1 MKQTDMNP
9 KTRHYI
15 SMAWLAGA
23 LLLTGTSCQTD
34 QSYPEGQ
41 TVEGVTLT
49 LSASSSLQTRTTL
62 PAYDGTADGTSIP
75 GTQHVTDVF
84 LYIYEQD
91 ADGQDYTCRAM
102 QDVQWTERIG
112 RTADGKLPTT
122 TANLTYSV
130 SYGFQTGKIYKLV
143 AVGLDCAEDADEMRD
158 YDGHNSAQTYGLP
171 YSISTDSKLSQA
183 VQMVE
188 RKTTD
193 DLMHSEFFA
202 GSIDFRPKTTEP
214 TDIGMLVLYRR
225 VAGLQ
230 VCLNRIPTEVER
242 VRVLLYNSQNT
253 QVPVIPADPD
263 FVTSPYGGEA
273 HYEEGRVLMD
283 IGTDKFEIELRDPS
297 SGVAT
302 DATYRCQST
311 AFLLP
316 MDRPDS
322 QQYDYTLMVE
332 FVTTGITGIVGEST
346 KVRLTKPWK
355 GGDDLDFGE
364 QYDIGTGIIDDLD
377 KYLFPIEA
385 NHFYSL
391 GTPSQPIDCSEA
403 LKRPKTLKLQNNE
416 QT

>member
-23 LLLTGTSCQTD
+23 LLLTGASCQTD

-62 PAYDGTADGTSIP
+62 PAYDGTEDGTKIP
-75 GTQHVTDVF
+75 GRQHVTDVF

-91 ADGQDYTCRAM
+91 AEGQDYTCRAM

-112 RTADGKLPTT
+112 RTDGKLPTT
-122 TANLTYSV
+122 TAKLTYSV
-130 SYGFQTGKIYKLV
+130 SYGFQTGKRYKLV
-143 AVGLDCAEDADEMRD
+143 AVGLDCAEDADEMQD

-183 VQMVE
+183 VRMVE
-188 RKTTD
+188 GKTTD

-202 GSIDFRPKTTEP
+202 GSIDFNPQTTEP
-214 TDIGMLVLYRR
+214 ANIGTLMLYRR

-253 QVPVIPADPD
+253 QVPVIPAVPD

-283 IGTDKFEIELRDPS
+283 IGTDKFEKELGDPS

-302 DATYRCQST
+302 DTTYRCQGT

-322 QQYDYTLMVE
+322 LQYDYTLMVE

-346 KVRLTKPWK
+346 KVRLKKPWK
-355 GGDDLDFGE
+355 GGDDLAFGK
-364 QYDIGTGIIDDLD
+364 YDIGTGIIDDLD

-391 GTPSQPIDCSEA
+391 GTPSHPIDCSNA
-403 LKRPKTLKLQNNE
+403 LKGPKP
-416 QT
+416 

>member
-1 MKQTDMNP
+1 MMKQTDMNP

-15 SMAWLAGA
+15 NLAWLAGA
-23 LLLTGTSCQTD
+23 FLLTGASCQTD
-34 QSYPEGQ
+34 QSYPDGQ

-62 PAYDGTADGTSIP
+62 PAYDDTADGTKIP

-91 ADGQDYTCRAM
+91 ADGQDYTCRGM
-102 QDVQWTERIG
+102 QDVQWTERIE
-112 RTADGKLPTT
+112 RTEGGKLPTT

-130 SYGFQTGKIYKLV
+130 GYGFQIGKNYKLV
-143 AVGLDCAEDADEMRD
+143 AVGLDCAENADEMPD
-158 YDGHNSAQTYGLP
+158 YDGHNSALTYGLP
-171 YSISTDSKLSQA
+171 HSIGTGSKLSQA
-183 VQMVE
+183 VRMVE
-188 RKTTD
+188 GKTTD

-202 GSIDFRPKTTEP
+202 GSIDFNPQTTEP
-214 TDIGMLVLYRR
+214 TDIDTLVLYRR

-230 VCLNRIPTEVER
+230 ICLNRIPTEVER

-253 QVPVIPADPD
+253 QVPVIPAEPD
-263 FVTSPYGGEA
+263 FVTSPYGGGA

-283 IGTDKFEIELRDPS
+283 IGTDEFKTESEAPS
-297 SGVAT
+297 SGVVT
-302 DATYRCQST
+302 DATYQCQGT

-355 GGDDLDFGE
+355 EGDDLAFGE

-403 LKRPKTLKLQNNE
+403 LKGPKP
-416 QT
+416 

>member
-1 MKQTDMNP
+1 MMKQTDMNP

-15 SMAWLAGA
+15 NLAWLAGA
-23 LLLTGTSCQTD
+23 FLLTGASCQTD
-34 QSYPEGQ
+34 QSYPDGQ

-62 PAYDGTADGTSIP
+62 PAYDDTADGTSIP

-91 ADGQDYTCRAM
+91 ADGQDYTCRGM
-102 QDVQWTERIG
+102 QDVQWTERIE
-112 RTADGKLPTT
+112 RTEGGKLPTT

-130 SYGFQTGKIYKLV
+130 SYGFQIGKNYKLV
-143 AVGLDCAEDADEMRD
+143 AVGLDCAENADEMPD
-158 YDGHNSAQTYGLP
+158 YDGRNSALTYGLP
-171 YSISTDSKLSQA
+171 HSIGTGSKLSQA
-183 VQMVE
+183 VRMVE
-188 RKTTD
+188 GKTTD

-202 GSIDFRPKTTEP
+202 GSIDFSPQTTKP
-214 TDIGMLVLYRR
+214 ANIGTLVLYRR

-230 VCLNRIPTEVER
+230 VCLNQIPTEVER

-253 QVPVIPADPD
+253 QVAVIPAEPD
-263 FVTSPYGGEA
+263 FVTSPYGGGA

-283 IGTDKFEIELRDPS
+283 IGTDEFDIELGDLS

-322 QQYDYTLMVE
+322 QRYDYTLMVE

-355 GGDDLDFGE
+355 EEDNLAFGE

-391 GTPSQPIDCSEA
+391 GTPSQPIDCSGA
-403 LKRPKTLKLQNNE
+403 LKGQNP
-416 QT
+416 

>member
-9 KTRHYI
+9 KTRRYI

-23 LLLTGTSCQTD
+23 FLLTGSSCQTD
-34 QSYPEGQ
+34 QPYPEEQ

-49 LSASSSLQTRTTL
+49 LTTSSSLQTRTTL

-91 ADGQDYTCRAM
+91 ADAQDYTCRGM
-102 QDVQWTERIG
+102 QDVQWTERIE
-112 RTADGKLPTT
+112 RTEEGKLPTT
-122 TANLTYSV
+122 TTALTYSV
-130 SYGFQTGKIYKLV
+130 NYGFQTGKNYKLV
-143 AVGLDCAEDADEMRD
+143 AVGLDCAESADEMPD
-158 YDGHNSAQTYGLP
+158 YDGHNSALTYGLP
-171 YSISTDSKLSQA
+171 HSISTGSKLSQA
-183 VQMVE
+183 VRMVE
-188 RKTTD
+188 GKTTD

-202 GSIDFRPKTTEP
+202 GSIDFSPQTTEP
-214 TDIGMLVLYRR
+214 ANIGTLMLYRR

-253 QVPVIPADPD
+253 QVPVIPAVPD
-263 FVTSPYGGEA
+263 FVTSPYGGKA
-273 HYEEGRVLMD
+273 CNEEGRVLMD
-283 IGTDKFEIELRDPS
+283 IGKETF
-297 SGVAT
+297 VAEEEPGT
-302 DATYRCQST
+302 GIVPTITYRCQGT

-355 GGDDLDFGE
+355 GGDDLAFGE
-364 QYDIGTGIIDDLD
+364 QYDIGTGIIDDLN

-391 GTPSQPIDCSEA
+391 GTPSHPIDCSNV
-403 LKRPKTLKLQNNE
+403 LKGQKP
-416 QT
+416 

>member
-1 MKQTDMNP
+1 MMKQTDMNP

-23 LLLTGTSCQTD
+23 LLLTGASCQTD

-62 PAYDGTADGTSIP
+62 PAYDGTEDGTKIP

-91 ADGQDYTCRAM
+91 ANSQDYTCRAM
-102 QDVQWTERIG
+102 QDVQWTDRIE

-122 TANLTYSV
+122 TAKLTYSV
-130 SYGFQTGKIYKLV
+130 SYGFQTGKSYKLV
-143 AVGLDCAEDADEMRD
+143 AVGLDCAENADEMPD
-158 YDGHNSAQTYGLP
+158 YDGHNSALTYGLP
-171 YSISTDSKLSQA
+171 HSISTGSKLSQA
-183 VQMVE
+183 VRMVE
-188 RKTTD
+188 GKTTG

-202 GSIDFRPKTTEP
+202 GSIDFSPQTTEP
-214 TDIGMLVLYRR
+214 TDIGTLMLYRR

-283 IGTDKFEIELRDPS
+283 IGTDKFEIELGDPS

-302 DATYRCQST
+302 DTTYRCQST

-355 GGDDLDFGE
+355 GGDDLAFGE
-364 QYDIGTGIIDDLD
+364 QYDIGTGIIDDLN

-391 GTPSQPIDCSEA
+391 GTPSHPIDCSNA
-403 LKRPKTLKLQNNE
+403 LKGQKP
-416 QT
+416 

>member
-1 MKQTDMNP
+1 MMKQTDMNP

-15 SMAWLAGA
+15 NLAWLAGA
-23 LLLTGTSCQTD
+23 LLLTGASCQTD
-34 QSYPEGQ
+34 QSYPDGQ

-62 PAYDGTADGTSIP
+62 PAYDGTADGTKIP

-102 QDVQWTERIG
+102 QDVQWTERVE
-112 RTADGKLPTT
+112 RTEDGKLPTT

-130 SYGFQTGKIYKLV
+130 GYGFQTGKSYKLV
-143 AVGLDCAEDADEMRD
+143 AVGLDCAENADEMPD
-158 YDGHNSAQTYGLP
+158 YDGHNSALTYGLP
-171 YSISTDSKLSQA
+171 HSIGTGSKLSQA
-183 VQMVE
+183 VRMVE
-188 RKTTD
+188 GKTTD

-202 GSIDFRPKTTEP
+202 GSIDFNPQTTEP
-214 TDIGMLVLYRR
+214 TDIGTLVLYRR

-230 VCLNRIPTEVER
+230 ICLNRIPTEVER
-242 VRVLLYNSQNT
+242 MRVLLYNSQNT
-253 QVPVIPADPD
+253 QVPVIPAEPD

-273 HYEEGRVLMD
+273 CNEEGRVLMD
-283 IGTDKFEIELRDPS
+283 IGKETFVAEEE
-297 SGVAT
+297 SGTGIPIIA
-302 DATYRCQST
+302 YRCQGT

-355 GGDDLDFGE
+355 GGDELAFGE
-364 QYDIGTGIIDDLD
+364 QYDIGTGIIDDLN

-391 GTPSQPIDCSEA
+391 GTPSHPIDCSNV
-403 LKRPKTLKLQNNE
+403 LKGQKP
-416 QT
+416 

>member
-1 MKQTDMNP
+1 MMKQTDMNP

-34 QSYPEGQ
+34 QPYPEGQ

-112 RTADGKLPTT
+112 RTEGGKLPTT
-122 TANLTYSV
+122 TAKLTYSV
-130 SYGFQTGKIYKLV
+130 GYGFQTGKSYKLV
-143 AVGLDCAEDADEMRD
+143 AVGLDCAENADEMQD
-158 YDGHNSAQTYGLP
+158 YDGHNSALTYGLP
-171 YSISTDSKLSQA
+171 HSIGTGSKLSQA
-183 VQMVE
+183 VRMVE
-188 RKTTD
+188 GKTTS

-202 GSIDFRPKTTEP
+202 GSIDFSPQTTEP
-214 TDIGMLVLYRR
+214 TDIGTLMLYRR

-263 FVTSPYGGEA
+263 FVTSPYGDEA
-273 HYEEGRVLMD
+273 CNEEGRVLMD
-283 IGTDKFEIELRDPS
+283 IGTDEFKTESEAPS

-302 DATYRCQST
+302 DATYRCQGT

-355 GGDDLDFGE
+355 GGDDLAFGE
-364 QYDIGTGIIDDLD
+364 QYDIGTGIIDDLN

-391 GTPSQPIDCSEA
+391 GTPSHPIDCSNA
-403 LKRPKTLKLQNNE
+403 LKGQKP
-416 QT
+416 

>member
-1 MKQTDMNP
+1 MMKQTDMNP

-15 SMAWLAGA
+15 NLSWLAGA
-23 LLLTGTSCQTD
+23 LLLTGASCQTD
-34 QSYPEGQ
+34 QSYPDGQ

-62 PAYDGTADGTSIP
+62 PAYDGTADGTGIP

-84 LYIYEQD
+84 LYIYEH

-102 QDVQWTERIG
+102 QDVQWTERIE
-112 RTADGKLPTT
+112 RTEEGKLPTT
-122 TANLTYSV
+122 TANLTYSIG
-130 SYGFQTGKIYKLV
+130 YGFQIGKSYKLV
-143 AVGLDCAEDADEMRD
+143 AVGLDCAESADEMPD
-158 YDGHNSAQTYGLP
+158 YDGHNSALTYGLP
-171 YSISTDSKLSQA
+171 HSIGTGSKLSQA
-183 VQMVE
+183 VRMVE
-188 RKTTD
+188 GKTTD

-202 GSIDFRPKTTEP
+202 GSIDFAPQTMEP
-214 TDIGMLVLYRR
+214 TNIGTLMLYRR

-230 VCLNRIPTEVER
+230 VCLNGIPTEVER

-253 QVPVIPADPD
+253 QVPVIPAVPD

-283 IGTDKFEIELRDPS
+283 IGTDEFETES
-297 SGVAT
+297 EKSTT
-302 DATYRCQST
+302 DAEGETTYRCQGT

-355 GGDDLDFGE
+355 EGDDLAFGE

-391 GTPSQPIDCSEA
+391 GTPSYPIDCSNA
-403 LKRPKTLKLQNNE
+403 LKGQKP
-416 QT
+416 